1 MKNLFLLTILFAQIA
16 CGQTLKNRTSLG
28 LNYAKKELA
37 KALQDTN
44 SRHILV
50 DTIIKDSETAIQV
63 SEAILFKI
71 YGKKNILKQK
81 PYDINYLSANWVLS
95 GTLPKNTEGG
105 TFLIIISAL
114 TGQVIK
120 LTHGK

>member
-1 MKNLFLLTILFAQIA
+1 MKKLLLLTILFAQIA
-16 CGQTLKNRTSLG
+16 CGQTHNNRTSLG
-28 LNYAKKELA
+28 LNFAMQELA
-37 KALQDTN
+37 KAIQDTN

-71 YGKKNILKQK
+71 YGKRNIRKQK
-81 PYDINYLSANWVLS
+81 PYEVSFISGYWVLN
-95 GTLPKNTEGG
+95 GTLPKNTVGG
-105 TFLIIISAL
+105 TFLIIISASN
-114 TGQVIK
+114 GQVIK

>member
-1 MKNLFLLTILFAQIA
+1 MQ
-16 CGQTLKNRTSLG
+16 
-28 LNYAKKELA
+28 ELA
-37 KALQDTN
+37 KAIQDTN

-71 YGKKNILKQK
+71 YGKRNIRKQK
-81 PYDINYLSANWVLS
+81 PYEVSFISGYWVLN
-95 GTLPKNTEGG
+95 GTLPKNTVGG
-105 TFLIIISAL
+105 TFLIIISASN
-114 TGQVIK
+114 GQVIK

>member
-1 MKNLFLLTILFAQIA
+1 LKKLFILTILFAQIA
-16 CGQTLKNRTSLG
+16 CGQTHKNRTSLE
-28 LNYAKKELA
+28 LNFAKQELA
-37 KALQDTN
+37 KAVQDTN

-81 PYDINYLSANWVLS
+81 PYEINILSGYWVLN